1 MKMSA
6 HAVCISLICNP
17 RHKPMG
23 RAFVLRSNQYG
34 RVLKEL
40 YILYVLQNFA
50 KYINLR
56 FAWNPKMKVFC
67 WKKISSKRWACD
79 HSDLPWKDN
88 VIPSQCLQLFWL
100 SVFELN
106 PLFQPDQI
114 IFLRHCDELDTI
126 FQSWYLL
133 LSEHYFKPYES
144 RRHIKKYLHLC

>member
-1 MKMSA
+1 MNVSPCCMYS
-6 HAVCISLICNP
+6 ICDP
-17 RHKPMG
+17 RHKRMG
-23 RAFVLRSNQYG
+23 RALVLCSKQSG

-40 YILYVLQNFA
+40 CIQYAFPNLLNTSS
-50 KYINLR
+50 LR
-56 FAWNPKMKVFC
+56 FAWNPKMNAFC
-67 WKKISSKRWACD
+67 WKKFIRMSKRWSCD

-88 VIPSQCLQLFWL
+88 IIQSQCLQLFWL

-106 PLFQPDQI
+106 PLFHPDQI

-144 RRHIKKYLHLC
+144 RRNIKKYLHLC